1 MRLSILC
8 FAIGVGYLQQ
18 QASLP
23 EFSLLA
29 ILAAGGGLSMLLP
42 LVMRQL
48 HRASFLVPIGAFL
61 LGIAWAGGMAQQR
74 LADALPETS
83 EGRDIRIVGVI
94 SGLPQ
99 RFEHGLRFDFAVE
112 QAESL
117 VPSRISLAWY
127 RNWRRDMDELPEDET
142 TAPPQL
148 HAGERWQL
156 TVRMKRP
163 HGNLNPDGFDYEA
176 WLLEAGIRATGYVR
190 QAADNLRRDAWVAS
204 PSNSLARW
212 RERIREDFLRALPE
226 QPYAGILVALAV
238 GDQRAIDAEQWRV
251 FSRTGITHLMSIS
264 GLHVTML
271 AGLAYALLNW
281 LWRRSPAL
289 MLRVPAQRAGVVG
302 GFVAAL
308 GYCLLAGFG
317 VPAQRTLYMLA
328 VVAIALWTQRSA
340 SASRVLALALLLVL
354 LADPWAVL
362 AAGFWLSFGAV
373 GVLFYIGSARL
384 GSAHWLAEWGR
395 AQWAVTIAMIPA
407 LLLLF
412 QQFSLVSPL
421 ANAIAIPLV
430 SFVITPLALASVLP
444 LCGFLLI
451 PAHLVT
457 TGLMAFINWLAEL
470 PWAVW
475 QQHIPPTWAWLTAL
489 AGSAWLLLPRGFPAR
504 WLGLPL
510 MLPLLLVVPP
520 RPAEGEVAL
529 TVLDVGQGLAIHV
542 QTARHDLLY
551 DAGPTYTLEANSGN
565 RVIVPYLRAR
575 GVQRLDG
582 VIVTH
587 QDSDH
592 SGGAEAVLEAL
603 PVGWLM
609 SSLEFAHPLSA
620 APVAALPCQAGQS
633 WEWDGVRFSMLHPD
647 AAQYQAPTRKANDM
661 SCVLKI
667 ANAFGSAL
675 LTSDIE
681 AVSERALLAR
691 YGSEQGGALRSDVL
705 IAPHHGSRTSSTPE
719 FIAAV
724 GAREVIFP
732 VGYRNSFRHPRPD
745 VVERYRLS
753 GATLHRTDLQGAL
766 TLRLAAAGRSIVA
779 ARSERQRYWHGR

>member
-8 FAIGVGYLQQ
+8 FTLGICWLQR
-18 QASLP
+18 QAGLP
-23 EFSLLA
+23 EPALLVALAMSGA
-29 ILAAGGGLSMLLP
+29 ILLLP
-42 LVMRQL
+42 AALARLRAALVL
-48 HRASFLVPIGAFL
+48 APIGAFL

-83 EGRDIRIVGVI
+83 EGRDIRVVGVI

-99 RFEHGLRFDFAVE
+99 RFENGLRVDFSVE
-112 QAESL
+112 QAEAV
-117 VPSRISLAWY
+117 VPSKISLAWY
-127 RNWRRDMDELPEDET
+127 RNWRRDAEEMPEDMT
-142 TAPPQL
+142 TGPPRL

-156 TVRMKRP
+156 TVRLKRP
-163 HGNLNPDGFDYEA
+163 HGNLNPQGFDYEA

-190 QAADNLRRDAWVAS
+190 PAPDNLRRDAFVMT
-204 PSNSLARW
+204 PRNYLERW
-212 RERIREDFLRALPE
+212 RENIRERFLLALPE
-226 QPYAGILVALAV
+226 RPYAGILIALAV

-281 LWRRSPAL
+281 LWRRTPSL
-289 MLRVPAQRAGVVG
+289 MLRIPAQRAAVVG

-308 GYCLLAGFG
+308 AYCLIAGFA

-328 VVAIALWTQRSA
+328 VVAIALWTQRA
-340 SASRVLALALLLVL
+340 VSASRVLALALALVL
-354 LADPWAVL
+354 LLDPWAVL

-373 GVLFYIGSARL
+373 GVLFYIGNARL

-395 AQWAVTIAMIPA
+395 AQWALTIAMIPA

-430 SFVITPLALASVLP
+430 SFVITPLALAAAIP
-444 LCGFLLI
+444 FFGFLLE

-457 TGLMAFINWLAEL
+457 AWLMVFINWLAEL

-475 QQHIPPTWAWLTAL
+475 QQHAPPTWAWLTAL
-489 AGSAWLLLPRGFPAR
+489 AGVAWLLLPRGFPAR
-504 WLGLPL
+504 WLGLLL
-510 MLPLLLVVPP
+510 MLPLLLVPP
-520 RPAEGEVAL
+520 RRPAAGEVAL

-542 QTARHDLLY
+542 QTATHDLLY
-551 DAGPTYTLEANSGN
+551 DTGPAYTLEANSGN

-575 GVQRLDG
+575 GVQQLDG

-587 QDSDH
+587 QDTDH
-592 SGGAEAVLEAL
+592 SGGAESVLEAV

-609 SSLEFAHPLSA
+609 SSLGFEHPLSA
-620 APVAALPCQAGQS
+620 APVAARPCQAGQA
-633 WEWDGVRFSMLHPD
+633 WEWDGVQFALLHPD
-647 AAQYQAPTRKANDM
+647 SAQYQSPTRKSNDM

-667 ANAFGSAL
+667 ANAYGSAL

-681 AVSERALLAR
+681 ALSERALLAR
-691 YGSEQGGALRSDVL
+691 YGAAQGGSLRSDVL

-724 GAREVIFP
+724 GARQVIFP
-732 VGYRNSFRHPRPD
+732 VGYRNSFGHPRPD
-745 VVERYRLS
+745 VVERYRQV
-753 GATLHRTDLQGAL
+753 GATLRRTDLAGAL
-766 TLRLAAAGRSIVA
+766 TLRLAAPAPTIV
-779 ARSERQRYWHGR
+779 SEREERRRYWHGR